1 MFAVVELQEEIARLK
16 EALQKAEARGDMYL
30 EQLLD
35 RIQLRPVLSDIEQ
48 RKGALAE
55 RQRCIA
61 VCLEF
66 SKRPDDLPATLAR
79 RIQTLNG

>member
-1 MFAVVELQEEIARLK
+1 
-16 EALQKAEARGDMYL
+16 
-30 EQLLD
+30 
-35 RIQLRPVLSDIEQ
+35 VLSDIEQ